1 MILLESTSICLA
13 FFSGLNKLIQQ
24 LDKRS
29 KKFLKNCKTK
39 LRVMSSSPSALGP
52 PEGAPEWTVAA
63 GYVVDQDAQN
73 TPSAQQMQ
81 TVGYGDA
88 VDTLSFL

>member
-13 FFSGLNKLIQQ
+13 FVSGLNKLIQK

-29 KKFLKNCKTK
+29 KKCLKNCKTK
-39 LRVMSSSPSALGP
+39 LRVMSSPSALGH

-88 VDTLSFL
+88 V